1 MRIDFLKVFL
11 KSTVLFVL
19 FLFLANKVLDY
30 TGAKLMLYALSLAI
44 SISLTSLGI
53 DYIKYHFTKKHV

>member
-30 TGAKLMLYALSLAI
+30 TGAKLILYALSLAI

-53 DYIKYHFTKKHV
+53 DYIK